1 MGRDASKMLVLF
13 WFEFSSIFETS
24 SRYSERKWE
33 HFSPQWKWVPR
44 YEIFFFFFSGCVY
57 LSCRTDKTRDVE
69 KWEIFRHASRSKN
82 PSQASN
88 VHGWLRME
96 SFRGHSRGNSI
107 RHTKSSAQDAP
118 RSSTLSL
125 NSASLKLAWLVTF
138 FFPLFFPFFFL
149 LQVLIKLYYT
159 NLRRGWCVKLIFK
172 CNS

>member
-1 MGRDASKMLVLF
+1 MRTFFTTVKMGSPIRD
-13 WFEFSSIFETS
+13 
-24 SRYSERKWE
+24 
-33 HFSPQWKWVPR
+33 
-44 YEIFFFFFSGCVY
+44 FFFFFRGVY
-57 LSCRTDKTRDVE
+57 IFLVE
-69 KWEIFRHASRSKN
+69 QIRRETSRSEIFRHASRSKN

-159 NLRRGWCVKLIFK
+159 NLRRG
-172 CNS
+172 